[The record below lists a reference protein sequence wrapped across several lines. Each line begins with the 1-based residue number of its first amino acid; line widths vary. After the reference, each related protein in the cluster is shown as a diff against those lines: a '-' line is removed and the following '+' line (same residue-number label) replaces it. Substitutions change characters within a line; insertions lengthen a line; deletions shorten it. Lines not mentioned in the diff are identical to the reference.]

1 VVVRISRSDHLIA
14 KLLDHRNVAIANIA
28 WAVLHVWI
36 AVEIE
41 ESMEFLAIVLVL
53 GGIFAFAM
61 VSEEAL
67 ARRVMILPSIL
78 YLMVLPA
85 VISSLTGEMESSG
98 YEWLDL
104 IGPIIWFLI
113 IPLTLLASTQEW
125 TGLGARMEE

>member
-1 VVVRISRSDHLIA
+1 MSDRLIDR
-14 KLLDHRNVAIANIA
+14 LLNHRNVAMANIA

-41 ESMEFLAIVLVL
+41 ESMGFLAVVLVL
-53 GGIFAFAM
+53 GGVFAFSM
-61 VSEEAL
+61 VSEEVL

-85 VISSLTGEMESSG
+85 VIGSLTGEMESSG

-104 IGPIIWFLI
+104 IGPIIWFII
-113 IPLTLLASTQEW
+113 IPITLLASTQEW
-125 TGLGARMEE
+125 TGIGARVEE